1 MGYFFGSGIAY
12 GNMEILL
19 FYQRKNLSFDDL
31 TVLRNGK
38 RQDVALHSTEYGLGL
53 GYTF

>member
-1 MGYFFGSGIAY
+1 
-12 GNMEILL
+12 MEVLL

-38 RQDVALHSTEYGLGL
+38 SQDVALHSTEYGLGL